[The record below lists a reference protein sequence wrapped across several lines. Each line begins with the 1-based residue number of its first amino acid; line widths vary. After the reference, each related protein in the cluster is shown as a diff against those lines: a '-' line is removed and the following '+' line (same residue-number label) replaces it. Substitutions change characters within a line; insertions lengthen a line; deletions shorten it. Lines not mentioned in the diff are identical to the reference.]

1 MGRYFS
7 PLAFLLNAGQSFW
20 ILIVVCAALMSVSCS
35 TDNKRIALFD
45 DYSYTLLPDES
56 TQPINDKRKS
66 TYFSILKDSTF
77 QIPLY
82 KCISGKGYETFIGIP
97 YRMELSDFERIFLV
111 NPEKCTV
118 VTKTDGKTMFYRTY
132 RNDENNISEL
142 VCLTEN
148 NLILVITVAENANI
162 LDERFDLDHM
172 TQRMTNE
179 KK

>member
-7 PLAFLLNAGQSFW
+7 PLAFLFDAGQSFW
-20 ILIVVCAALMSVSCS
+20 IMIVVCALMSVSCG
-35 TDNKRIALFD
+35 TNNQRAPLFD

-56 TQPINDKRKS
+56 TQPITDKRKS
-66 TYFSILKDSTF
+66 QYFSILKDSAF

-82 KCISGKGYETFIGIP
+82 KCISGKSYETFIAIP
-97 YRMELSDFERIFLV
+97 YQMKLSDFERIFLV

-132 RNDENNISEL
+132 RSDENNISEL

-148 NLILVITVAENANI
+148 NLILIITVTEDTNI
-162 LDERFDLDHM
+162 LDERFDLDHL
-172 TQRMTNE
+172 TQRITNE